1 MLENNINETF
11 INNICEYNTNNVLP
25 SDFSE
30 LINSSDF
37 RDRVNFSDLKFN
49 ESSCY
54 KSKKK
59 FNSLF
64 SKYNYNIIKLR
75 TGISYSKNILENIEN
90 LFDDYNFQTIININ
104 KIQSYDEII
113 NDKNIIDVYNK
124 TKHKIIEINK
134 ESDILINEKYIDF
147 LDEFKAKYSFKND
160 YLPFLKKFKDMLKFE
175 DYNYSL
181 AINNEL
187 SEIIDNIFSLIYE
200 FNKTLIYQLSIKEK
214 YTYYNFN
221 QSYFYDKY
229 NKYYNLIKEAFD
241 SSRKKITNLNNNYL
255 FNNSLKYF
263 LSKLQSIKRKYIKN
277 HINNYSKIFEF
288 ELLNIS
294 YNIGEKIEKVLEEEF
309 NEYEFTFIYDYVE
322 IFENFTKSYI
332 NKIIQRINS
341 IQNIILEKFKD
352 TYFNF
357 LKQLQNNPSKFI
369 NIDFIESLKL
379 NQTKCKNYINITE
392 YNHSDYLIN
401 NINYIFSNCLDKNI
415 DKEIN
420 NTIIRENEFMKT
432 TTLKSEIF
440 DNNNFDNNFYNYTL
454 NEN

>member
-1 MLENNINETF
+1 MI
-11 INNICEYNTNNVLP
+11 V
-25 SDFSE
+25 
-30 LINSSDF
+30 
-37 RDRVNFSDLKFN
+37 VG
-49 ESSCY
+49 
-54 KSKKK
+54 KK
-59 FNSLF
+59 L
-64 SKYNYNIIKLR
+64 
-75 TGISYSKNILENIEN
+75 
-90 LFDDYNFQTIININ
+90 
-104 KIQSYDEII
+104 
-113 NDKNIIDVYNK
+113 
-124 TKHKIIEINK
+124 
-134 ESDILINEKYIDF
+134 
-147 LDEFKAKYSFKND
+147 
-160 YLPFLKKFKDMLKFE
+160 
-175 DYNYSL
+175 
-181 AINNEL
+181 
-187 SEIIDNIFSLIYE
+187 
-200 FNKTLIYQLSIKEK
+200 
-214 YTYYNFN
+214 
-221 QSYFYDKY
+221 
-229 NKYYNLIKEAFD
+229 
-241 SSRKKITNLNNNYL
+241 ITNLNNNYL

-294 YNIGEKIEKVLEEEF
+294 YNLGEKIEKVLEEEF

-352 TYFNF
+352 IYLNF

-379 NQTKCKNYINITE
+379 NQTKCKNYINLTE
-392 YNHSDYLIN
+392 NNHSNYLIN

-440 DNNNFDNNFYNYTL
+440 DNNNFDNNFYNYIL